1 VILMDLQMPELDGIA
16 AAREIRQLPGRA
28 GQVPI
33 IALTSHAM
41 AGTREE
47 VIAAG
52 MDDYISKPFDAH
64 VLLAKLQHLAAFR
77 SAGEERKPQPAPGR
91 QEGKG
96 DVRFDRSKIEQLSA
110 ATSAAAV
117 VPLLSSL
124 IEAIEQRVTLTLRLV
139 GGEDLGQAGREAH
152 DLVAIAGNIGGMR
165 LSALARQ
172 LQHACQAGDAEKSRA
187 VAAEVRGET
196 EALLPLMRDYHAAMA
211 A

>member
-1 VILMDLQMPELDGIA
+1 
-16 AAREIRQLPGRA
+16 
-28 GQVPI
+28 
-33 IALTSHAM
+33 
-41 AGTREE
+41 
-47 VIAAG
+47 
-52 MDDYISKPFDAH
+52 MDDYISKPFDAQ

-77 SAGEERKPQPAPGR
+77 SAGEERRAPPVSGR
-91 QEGKG
+91 QESKG
-96 DVRFDRSKIEQLSA
+96 DVRFDRDKIEQLSA

-124 IEAIEQRVTLTLRLV
+124 ILAIEQRVALTLGLI
-139 GGEDLGQAGREAH
+139 GGEELGQAAREAH

-172 LQHACQAGDAEKSRA
+172 LQHACQAGDAEESRA
-187 VAAEVRGET
+187 VAAELSAEA